1 MVGVR
6 LLRVLSLLL
15 VVAAVG
21 VLSVLAFRPPEPVAA
36 DAPAGDFSSGRAVA
50 HLREIAQRP
59 HPIGSAENARVRSVI
74 AGIARGHGAEVVEE
88 TDRVLVE
95 LPERGV
101 TRDAVVH
108 NVVARVP
115 GTAPGG
121 RALLVVA
128 HHDSV
133 PTGPGAADDGAAVAA
148 MLEAIRALG
157 ASGGVRDDVVF
168 LFTDGEETGSVGARA
183 FVDRHGVAGFSAVL
197 NFEARGSGGPVWM
210 FETGAGN
217 GPLVAAFAGASSRPI
232 GNSLAKEVYRL
243 MPNYSDFTVFTDV
256 GANGLNSAF
265 IEHVEDYHSIEDT
278 PDGLDEG
285 SLQHHGETVLGLV
298 RALGN
303 ADPGLVASG
312 FAGGDAV
319 YFDLFSRVQVS
330 YPVWFAVGLAAVT
343 VLGLVAGVVVGA
355 RRGGL
360 SATGVLR
367 VFAVL
372 LGAVVAAAVAALL
385 GWRVVAKAQPR
396 VEFAA
401 LDNPAEPGW
410 FTAGFCVLGLAA
422 LLVAA
427 RLLRGRRP
435 GELVAGGLLLG
446 ALPLVAAAVL
456 VPGATWLVQWPLL
469 AGLPALWW
477 AALRDGPV
485 EGGSVEGGSDL
496 LEALAPLVA
505 AALFPPV
512 VGTLLVALGTPLL
525 VAGIGLA
532 GVAGVLLVPLLVRL
546 PARGWTG
553 LGAAVVAVGLVVVGV
568 QRAEPT
574 LRTALLHLDDRGSGS
589 WLSGDPEVSAWT
601 WNALGERPERGVLLK
616 EDFPMLTGPLLRA
629 PAPGGLLAPPEVEV
643 ATGDSIARVSVRPG
657 DGVWRTQVV
666 APAGCRSGGRDLPA
680 GVVEFYGQ
688 GDGFE
693 LECPVGAELAVT
705 DHRVGLPA
713 EVAALLPP
721 RPAGELPVQS
731 GSRAYDGTLT
741 RVVVR
746 L

>member
-21 VLSVLAFRPPEPVAA
+21 VLSALAFRPPRPVAA
-36 DAPAGDFSSGRAVA
+36 DAPDGGFSSGRAMA

-59 HPIGSAENARVRSVI
+59 HPIGSEENARVRSVI

-88 TDRVLVE
+88 ADRVLVE

-183 FVDRHGVAGFSAVL
+183 FVARHGVAGFSAVL

-217 GPLVAAFAGASSRPI
+217 GPLVSAFAGASSRPI

-243 MPNYSDFTVFTDV
+243 MPNYSDFTVFTDA

-298 RALGN
+298 RTLGN
-303 ADPGLVASG
+303 ADPGLVDSG

-319 YFDLFSRVQVS
+319 YFDLFSRVQVG
-330 YPVWFAVGLAAVT
+330 YPVWFAVGLAVVT
-343 VLGLVAGVVVGA
+343 ALGLVAGVVVGA
-355 RRGGL
+355 RRGRIC
-360 SATGVLR
+360 ATGVLR
-367 VFAVL
+367 VFGVL
-372 LGAVVAAAVAALL
+372 LGAVVVAAVAALL
-385 GWRVVAKAQPR
+385 GWRLVARAQPR

-410 FTAGFCVLGLAA
+410 FTAGFCLLGLAA

-456 VPGATWLVQWPLL
+456 VPGATWLLQWPLL

-477 AALRDGPV
+477 AALRDGSG
-485 EGGSVEGGSDL
+485 GGSAL
-496 LEALAPLVA
+496 LESLAPLVA
-505 AALFPPV
+505 AALYPPV

-525 VAGIGLA
+525 VAGVGLA
-532 GVAGVLLVPLLVRL
+532 GVAGVLLAPLLVRL
-546 PARGWTG
+546 PARGWAG
-553 LGAAVVAVGLVVVGV
+553 LGAAVVAAGLVVVGV

-574 LRTALLHLDDRGSGS
+574 LRTALLYLDDRGGAS

-629 PAPGGLLAPPEVEV
+629 PAPAGLLDPPGVQV
-643 ATGDSIARVSVRPG
+643 SAGAGIARVAVRPG
-657 DGVWRTQVV
+657 AGVWRTQVV
-666 APAGCRSGGRDLPA
+666 VPAGCRSGGRDLPA

-688 GDGFE
+688 AGGFE

-705 DHRVGLPA
+705 DHRIGLPA

-731 GSRAYDGTLT
+731 GSRAYDGALT